1 MPPVTDSCLDGAL
14 GAMCERQM
22 GCESPCARSGEVP
35 GKYALS
41 LRATDDRALVT
52 CTVGTDIGQTRIRPP
67 LTRHIDHNQA
77 HLCPLHALTY
87 PGSTGIV
94 PNPPNYTLFRPESTH
109 MIAGY
114 VEPRQLLSCARRG
127 NRIAVGWFGLR
138 SGDRGQGVGWLVAT
152 LQALLAEVAVYALV
166 PSLVTRVLCTA
177 WL

>member
-1 MPPVTDSCLDGAL
+1 
-14 GAMCERQM
+14 
-22 GCESPCARSGEVP
+22 
-35 GKYALS
+35 
-41 LRATDDRALVT
+41 
-52 CTVGTDIGQTRIRPP
+52 
-67 LTRHIDHNQA
+67 
-77 HLCPLHALTY
+77 
-87 PGSTGIV
+87 
-94 PNPPNYTLFRPESTH
+94 